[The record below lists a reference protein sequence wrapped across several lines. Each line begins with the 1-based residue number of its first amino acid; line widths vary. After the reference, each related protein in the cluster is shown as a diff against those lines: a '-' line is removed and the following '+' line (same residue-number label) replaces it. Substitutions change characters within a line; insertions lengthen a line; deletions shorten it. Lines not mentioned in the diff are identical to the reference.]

1 MVWQAVLMTI
11 IALSALFGLGAY
23 LFGLALKAFVN
34 PVKKDIE
41 HLKEGQVRLEAEIRE
56 LKKLVIQALFHKAS
70 SPAVAPAPEKPP
82 AGAV

>member
-41 HLKEGQVRLEAEIRE
+41 HLKTEMKE
-56 LKKLVIQALFHKAS
+56 LKRLVIQALFQKAS
-70 SPAVAPAPEKPP
+70 SPAVAPAPENTPP
-82 AGAV
+82 EKTPPGPSE